1 MNLDLLRGKK
11 VVLRCTTE
19 QEAIN
24 FIKYIDELRGSKSP
38 NISWYHGEFTCY
50 KLNENYTWDYCDI
63 RYCDV
68 RFYKLRGFKILTFKD
83 IMENV

>member
-24 FIKYIDELRGSKSP
+24 FIKYIDELRG
-38 NISWYHGEFTCY
+38 
-50 KLNENYTWDYCDI
+50 
-63 RYCDV
+63 
-68 RFYKLRGFKILTFKD
+68 
-83 IMENV
+83 

>member
-38 NISWYHGEFTCY
+38 NISWHHNEFTCY
-50 KLNENYTWDYCDI
+50 KLNKNKV
-63 RYCDV
+63 RYKMFDFIFCSV
-68 RFYKLRGFKILTFKD
+68 LF
-83 IMENV
+83 